1 MKKIF
6 FLVALAS
13 LSCAFTNCKS
23 KKSATASSTS
33 NLTPENNMTTQTPE
47 KDTEYRLIVSFIS
60 KGAGPDGKK
69 QPEFVKYIES
79 HKKKPAYALVR
90 WGREGEADYCF
101 KLTELSA
108 TEQTEFITKVKEI
121 LNGSDLVF
129 VNENQK
135 CIHIR

>member
-1 MKKIF
+1 MKNIF

-13 LSCAFTNCKS
+13 LSFAFTNCKS
-23 KKSATASSTS
+23 KKSATASSNN
-33 NLTPENNMTTQTPE
+33 NLTQESKMTTQTPE
-47 KDTEYRLIVSFIS
+47 KDTDYRLIVSFIS

-69 QPEFVKYIES
+69 QPEFIKYIDS
-79 HKKKPAYALVR
+79 HKKKPAYAVVR

-101 KLTELSA
+101 KLSEMSA
-108 TEQTEFITKVKEI
+108 SEQTEFINKVKEI
-121 LNGSDLVF
+121 VNGSDLVF

>member
-23 KKSATASSTS
+23 KKSATSSSTS
-33 NLTPENNMTTQTPE
+33 NLTQENNMTTQTPE

-69 QPEFVKYIES
+69 QPEFVKCIES

>member
-33 NLTPENNMTTQTPE
+33 NLTQENNMTTQTPE

-69 QPEFVKYIES
+69 QPAFVKYIES